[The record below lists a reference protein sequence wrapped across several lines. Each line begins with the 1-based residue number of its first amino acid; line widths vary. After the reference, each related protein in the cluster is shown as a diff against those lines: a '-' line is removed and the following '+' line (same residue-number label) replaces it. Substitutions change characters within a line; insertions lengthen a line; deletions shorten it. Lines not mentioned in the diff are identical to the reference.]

1 MNQEIRL
8 QKENQIPLINNLMK
22 LENQSSSLKI
32 MSLKLHDR
40 KIRLLKLGKNNMRK
54 NMQKLIKHL
63 NN

>member
-1 MNQEIRL
+1 MSQEIRL
-8 QKENQIPLINNLMK
+8 QKENQMPQINNLMK

-40 KIRLLKLGKNNMRK
+40 RIRSLKLGKNNMSK
-54 NMQKLIKHL
+54 SMLKLINHL